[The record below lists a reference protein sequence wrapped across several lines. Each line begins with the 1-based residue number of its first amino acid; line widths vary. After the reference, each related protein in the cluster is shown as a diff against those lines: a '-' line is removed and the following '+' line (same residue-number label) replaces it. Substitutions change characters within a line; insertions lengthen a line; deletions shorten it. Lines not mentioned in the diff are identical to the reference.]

1 MGAKIPVYVITGFL
15 GAGKTT
21 LLNALLRH
29 DDMADSAVVINEF
42 GDIGLDHLIVETAF
56 EDAVLLKS
64 GCICCTVRG
73 DLVDMLAL
81 LRARVRM
88 GQIPDYAR
96 VLIETTG
103 LADPGP
109 ILQTLMTEPTVA
121 AGHVVGG
128 VITVVDAVH
137 GAAEL
142 GRRQEPARQIAVA
155 DTIVLTKT
163 DLATADGLAA
173 LAARIRALNPGAPI
187 LDTADGPIAP
197 GALMRSAFCETA
209 SPEVVAAWLGHG
221 HGGHDGHGA
230 HHHHENDGVHAI
242 CLRRAVPVPWD
253 ALVRFVQSV
262 LSIRGADVLR
272 LKGLANVAGI
282 DRPVMLHGVHHLLH
296 PPALLDAWPAG
307 RAETQ
312 IVFIC
317 TADIGH
323 NDLDAALAASVAASE
338 NDNAN
343 HWGE

>member
-1 MGAKIPVYVITGFL
+1 MDAKIPVYVITGFL

-29 DDMADSAVVINEF
+29 DGMADTAVVINEF
-42 GDIGLDHLIVETAF
+42 GDVGLDHLIVETAF

-73 DLVDMLAL
+73 DLVDTLAL
-81 LRARVRM
+81 LRARVSM

-109 ILQTLMTEPTVA
+109 VLQTLMTEPTVA
-121 AGHVVGG
+121 ARHVVGG

-137 GAAEL
+137 GAGEL
-142 GRRQEPARQIAVA
+142 DRRREPARQIAVA
-155 DTIVLTKT
+155 DTIVLSKT
-163 DLATADGLAA
+163 DLAAADQRAA
-173 LAARIRALNPGAPI
+173 LVARIRGLNPGAPI
-187 LDTADGPIAP
+187 LDTAAGPIAP
-197 GALMRSAFCETA
+197 SALMRSAFRE
-209 SPEVVAAWLGHG
+209 SSGPEDVAAWLGDEHDG
-221 HGGHDGHGA
+221 HNGHGA
-230 HHHHENDGVHAI
+230 HHHDHDDGVHAV
-242 CLRRAVPVPWD
+242 CLRRDAPVPWN

-272 LKGLANVAGI
+272 LKGLARVAGV

-296 PPALLDAWPAG
+296 PPILLDAWPDG
-307 RAETQ
+307 RPETQ

-323 NDLDAALAASVAASE
+323 NDLDAALAASVAAGE

-343 HWGE
+343 L